1 MLKKLTA
8 AQQALMDQVDGRWA
22 LTRRRRE
29 RDGTLM
35 PYLTERKTVDALV
48 RMGLLKWVHAGK
60 DGYQY
65 NGVVRVTPI
74 AEVQWLASAGPVQ
87 RPVGREED

>member
-1 MLKKLTA
+1 MPAKLTP
-8 AQQALMDQVDGRWA
+8 AQQSLMDQVDGRRVLA
-22 LTRRRRE
+22 RDRRE

-35 PYLTERKTVDALV
+35 PYAAERRTVDALV

-65 NGVVRVTPI
+65 NGVVRTTPN
-74 AEVQWLASAGPVQ
+74 AELTGP
-87 RPVGREED
+87 RVGHRSTE